1 MRKAVGKQ
9 SGARIR
15 IGISRCLLGDAVR
28 FDGGHKHDRFLTETL
43 GHYFEWIPVCPE
55 MEAGMGAPRE
65 SVRLVAYPEG
75 LRMEGVRSKTDFTRP
90 MKEYS
95 LTKIKDLQNETLHG
109 FILKKDSPS
118 CGMERV
124 RIYQASGN
132 ALKQGSGLF
141 AAELL
146 SRFPDLPV
154 EEEGRLQDMRLRENF
169 IERVFAFHRWSEF
182 VKSKPRPADLV
193 KFHTRHKLTLLSHD
207 RASYQKM
214 GQLVAGAGRGG
225 FSGVLED
232 YGSMFMQ
239 ALKHHA
245 TPKKHANVLYHLLGY
260 LKKSLDAADKEEMIA
275 CIEAYRNEALPLIVP
290 VTLLLHHFRRYPS
303 DWVMAQTYLNPYPA
317 ELMLRNHV

>member
-1 MRKAVGKQ
+1 MRKSVRQ
-9 SGARIR
+9 SEARIR

-43 GHYFEWIPVCPE
+43 GEYFEWIPVCPE
-55 MEAGMGAPRE
+55 MDAGMGVPRE
-65 SVRLVAYPEG
+65 SVRLVSYPEG

-95 LTKIKDLQNETLHG
+95 LAKINELQNETLHG

-124 RIYQASGN
+124 RIYRSSGS
-132 ALKQGSGLF
+132 ALRQGSGLF

-154 EEEGRLQDMRLRENF
+154 EEEGRLHDMRLRENF

-182 VKSKPRPADLV
+182 VKNHPGPGDLV

-207 RASYQKM
+207 RMAYRKM
-214 GQLVAGAGRGG
+214 GLLVAGAGRGN
-225 FSGVLED
+225 FSGVLQD
-232 YGSMFMQ
+232 YGSIFMQ
-239 ALKHHA
+239 SLKHHA

-275 CIEAYRNEALPLIVP
+275 CIEDYRNEILPLIVP
-290 VTLLLHHFRRYPS
+290 VTLFLHHFRRHPS
-303 DWVMAQTYLNPYPA
+303 DWVMDQTYLSPYPA